1 MPKRTAFHGTTPAA
15 FPLDLPSSQG
25 EIWPM
30 QIRYGLKRW
39 FTAGAGLAGCFLF
52 FCCLSPFV
60 FAAPD
65 SPAFSKDQT
74 KISLATQDNESL
86 RHEIQRAIDRGL
98 TWLKDNQNSNGWW
111 QTPDHPAVTALA
123 LSAFENDPMERYRGK
138 EPAHLKDAYA
148 FLLKHARPDGSICVT
163 NLPTYNTALSMMALM
178 AARNPQYDPIIR
190 KGRTFLAGVQR
201 DFGEKGKLDSP
212 FDGGFGYGLPSD
224 KVSDMSNTLLALEA
238 MYYSKQLSKDNANA
252 EEQDLNWKAAIH
264 FLQSC
269 QNLPSH
275 NQEPWVSNDPKDVG
289 GFVYHA
295 GRSNAGSVTN
305 ATTGRVALRS
315 YGSISY
321 AGLLSYIYADL
332 QRDDPRVNAVLEW
345 LKNNYTLEE
354 NPGMGQAGLYY
365 YYHTLTKALTVA
377 EIQKMNFSAGKQA
390 NWRSD
395 LALRLIQLQQKDGSW
410 LNENARWWEK
420 EPALVTAY
428 AILSLE
434 MIWRGLAG

>member
-1 MPKRTAFHGTTPAA
+1 
-15 FPLDLPSSQG
+15 
-25 EIWPM
+25 
-30 QIRYGLKRW
+30 
-39 FTAGAGLAGCFLF
+39 
-52 FCCLSPFV
+52 
-60 FAAPD
+60 
-65 SPAFSKDQT
+65 
-74 KISLATQDNESL
+74 
-86 RHEIQRAIDRGL
+86 
-98 TWLKDNQNSNGWW
+98 
-111 QTPDHPAVTALA
+111 
-123 LSAFENDPMERYRGK
+123 MERYRGK
-138 EPAHLKDAYA
+138 EPANLKKAYA
-148 FLLKHARPDGSICVT
+148 FLLKHAKPDGSICVT

-178 AARNPQYDPIIR
+178 AARNPQYDPIVR
-190 KGRTFLAGVQR
+190 KARGFLAGVQR

-238 MYYSKQLSKDNANA
+238 MYYSRQLVKDQPASDD
-252 EEQDLNWKAAIH
+252 QDLDWKAAIH

-275 NQEPWVSNDPKDVG
+275 NQEPWVSEDKKDLG

-305 ATTGRVALRS
+305 ASGRVALRS

-332 QRDDPRVNAVLEW
+332 KRDDPRVAAVLRW
-345 LKNNYTLEE
+345 LKDNYTLEE

-377 EIQKMNFSAGKQA
+377 ERQHLDLPSGKQA
-390 NWRSD
+390 NWRTD
-395 LALRLIQLQQKDGSW
+395 LALRLIQSQQKDGSW
-410 LNENARWWEK
+410 LNDNARWWEK

-434 MIWRGLAG
+434 MIWRGLAAG